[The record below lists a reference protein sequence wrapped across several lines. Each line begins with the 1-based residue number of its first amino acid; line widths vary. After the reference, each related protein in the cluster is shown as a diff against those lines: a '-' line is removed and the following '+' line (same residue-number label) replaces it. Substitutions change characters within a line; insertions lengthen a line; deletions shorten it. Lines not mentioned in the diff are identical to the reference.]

1 MQKGAAAQW
10 MAETYAIAQESTYGR
25 LPGFAC
31 GNDGT
36 AADFAAE
43 RLPLD
48 ADYVANATSLVP
60 KQLLRGGA
68 RIAYLLNRAF
78 AK

>member
-1 MQKGAAAQW
+1 MPAAGQ
-10 MAETYAIAQESTYGR
+10 
-25 LPGFAC
+25 GFIPVFS
-31 GNDGT
+31 
-36 AADFAAE
+36 AAGDFAAE
-43 RLPLD
+43 RFPLD
-48 ADYVANATSLVP
+48 AAYVATASGLVP